1 MHKSGNSLCRY
12 GFRIFAGIVAVL
24 LIIPFLTGLL
34 LVPKDVPH
42 PTDKTIDWI
51 GGALITCANL
61 AVMLALSLGV
71 DYGWKKPCT
80 STLYMTPRIS
90 STEVSIYLCRVTW
103 QMNIPRR
110 SFLQDTDV

>member
-1 MHKSGNSLCRY
+1 MVSDGSVVDEAENSYSRY

-24 LIIPFLTGLL
+24 LVIPFLTGLL
-34 LVPKDVPH
+34 LVPKDITH

-80 STLYMTPRIS
+80 STLYTMPRSIS
-90 STEVSIYLCRVTW
+90 A
-103 QMNIPRR
+103 
-110 SFLQDTDV
+110 DVAIFVQGCGG